1 MRLPPPTPARVG
13 MAAAGEA
20 VRLKGKL
27 RKEGKPG
34 LFSSK
39 GGINT
44 RFFDL
49 DEEFLCYYQNTASA
63 DFVPSET
70 IELRHVSEV
79 CSILD
84 RYEGEACFQ
93 VVTPKRTFFLIAAD
107 DAEREQWVQGILHNV
122 TLRRCRV

>member
-1 MRLPPPTPARVG
+1 

-49 DEEFLCYYQNTASA
+49 DKEFLCYYQNTASA

-70 IELRHVSEV
+70 IELRRVSDV

-84 RYEGEACFQ
+84 RYEGGSCLQ
-93 VVTPKRTFFLIAAD
+93 VVTPKRTFSLIAAD

-122 TLRRCRV
+122 TLRRCRR